1 MLKHLASSVWLALAL
16 ALSPIAAQAQVSSDP
31 LMEYGG
37 IVSRQVTTSLGQLF
51 HSKFV
56 ELWNTKEGFDKFNI
70 LVKERPYPRGGSE
83 VLVISDDAVLFRRG
97 LPRDWR
103 TILSMS
109 TEAVDIAFARASEIE
124 VDRLLFKDPDLAQ
137 TGW

>member
-1 MLKHLASSVWLALAL
+1 VVKPLAGLALLTL
-16 ALSPIAAQAQVSSDP
+16 ALNPFAVQAQVSSDP
-31 LMEYGG
+31 MMEYGG
-37 IVSRQVTTSLGQLF
+37 IVSRQVITSFGQLF

-70 LVKERPYPRGGSE
+70 LVKERPYARGGSE

-103 TILSMS
+103 TLLSMS
-109 TEAVDIAFARASEIE
+109 AEAVDIAFARASEIE

-137 TGW
+137 SGW

>member
-1 MLKHLASSVWLALAL
+1 MKPLACLALMTL
-16 ALSPIAAQAQVSSDP
+16 AWGPFTVQAQLNGDP
-31 LMEYGG
+31 IMEYGG
-37 IVSRQVTTSLGQLF
+37 IVSRQVTTSFGQLF

-70 LVKERPYPRGGSE
+70 LVKERPYARGGSE
-83 VLVISDDAVLFRRG
+83 ILVTSDDAVLFRRS

-109 TEAVDIAFARASEIE
+109 AEAVDIAFAKASELE
-124 VDRLLFKDPDLAQ
+124 VERMLFKDPDMSE